1 MNGMD
6 TPPKPYVK
14 QKPPTKD
21 QLREM
26 LALAVRN
33 TQPEA
38 ARPINDAKP
47 ASN

>member
-1 MNGMD
+1 MN

-14 QKPPTKD
+14 PKPPTKD

-33 TQPEA
+33 TQSQTGQTVE
-38 ARPINDAKP
+38 DSKP
-47 ASN
+47 ASS